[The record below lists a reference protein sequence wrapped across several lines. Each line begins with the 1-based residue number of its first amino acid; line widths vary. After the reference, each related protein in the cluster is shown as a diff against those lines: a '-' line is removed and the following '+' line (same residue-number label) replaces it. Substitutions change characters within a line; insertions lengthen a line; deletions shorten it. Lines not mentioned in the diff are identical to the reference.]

1 MRPAQYGCATGRGR
15 AATAPQGLLFS
26 RASVGRRVGS
36 QEGRDGADVSQLDQ
50 VALRTL
56 EEGQRHADSC
66 IRETQGETGEGPVP
80 GGAGGSPG
88 GGGGRRGAPDRGGYG
103 GKQTCSV

>member
-56 EEGQRHADSC
+56 EEGQRHADSW
-66 IRETQGETGEGPVP
+66 IRETGEGPVP
-80 GGAGGSPG
+80 GGAGQ
-88 GGGGRRGAPDRGGYG
+88 GRVWG
-103 GKQTCSV
+103 